1 MLTIP
6 RSVLQ
11 SFLTVCRR
19 AGIRK
24 VRRSAG
30 PVITMLSNTGGYRLQ
45 VLTRDLAIEYAA
57 SISGPDIAVRL
68 PLDALDTCAGRR
80 DEPVTFD
87 VEVDS
92 RIELRWTD
100 RGVPR
105 RSECSQ
111 PPAVEESFPT
121 PPTSFVTNDAELW
134 KALGDAVTC
143 TDEESKRYAL
153 GCLQLCGGSGR
164 IEATDGRQAL
174 VQSGFSFTWE
184 ENLLV
189 PGNKLLGC
197 ADIKPS
203 DTIEIG
209 RTEDWVAL
217 RIRPWLIQLR
227 IQKEA
232 RFPKIEQV
240 IPNPE
245 LARSRLELSPGDA
258 EFLKS
263 RLSHL
268 PCHDEAHRPITL
280 DLNGRV
286 LVRSRELS
294 CAYPVEVDLRSSQFE
309 GDPLILNT
317 DRRYVDRALELGFR
331 KVLFH
336 GPSTPALAVDDRRQ
350 YLWAVLD
357 KGSAIPRHENP
368 QKVESPLAVA
378 KLARPRRDAPVRI
391 AA

>member
-1 MLTIP
+1 M
-6 RSVLQ
+6 
-11 SFLTVCRR
+11 
-19 AGIRK
+19 
-24 VRRSAG
+24 
-30 PVITMLSNTGGYRLQ
+30 
-45 VLTRDLAIEYAA
+45 
-57 SISGPDIAVRL
+57 
-68 PLDALDTCAGRR
+68 
-80 DEPVTFD
+80 
-87 VEVDS
+87 
-92 RIELRWTD
+92 RWTD

-111 PPAVEESFPT
+111 RPAVEESFPT

-174 VQSGFSFTWE
+174 VQTGYRFAWE

-189 PGNKLLGC
+189 PANKLLGY
-197 ADIKPS
+197 AEIAPGE
-203 DTIEIG
+203 TIQVG

-217 RIRPWLIQLR
+217 RIGPWLIQLR
-227 IQKEA
+227 IQKDA
-232 RFPKIEQV
+232 RFPNIEQV
-240 IPNPE
+240 IPNPV
-245 LARSRLELSPGDA
+245 LARSRLELTSGDA

-263 RLSHL
+263 TLPHL
-268 PCHDEAHRPITL
+268 PCHDEVHRPITL

-331 KVLFH
+331 KVHFQ
-336 GPSTPALAVDDRRQ
+336 GPSSPALAVDERRQ

-357 KGSAIPRHENP
+357 KGSAIPRHEHT
-368 QKVESPLAVA
+368 QRIESPLVVI
-378 KLARPRRDAPVRI
+378 KIPKPRRAVQVRLV
-391 AA
+391 A